1 MDWYC
6 IVRGFIGKITSLP
19 FRKGR
24 FPGIA
29 FSSIF
34 QLSSAEYQY
43 TAHLQ
48 SCLHFGNHLLDHLML
63 TDWFGACFSFVAII
77 DTCFLAGL
85 NLSDGTSSH
94 SETTVV

>member
-1 MDWYC
+1 MDLYC
-6 IVRGFIGKITSLP
+6 IVSGFIGKITSLP

-24 FPGIA
+24 FPGIP

-34 QLSSAEYQY
+34 QLASAEYQS

-48 SCLHFGNHLLDHLML
+48 SCLHFGNHLLDQLML
-63 TDWFGACFSFVAII
+63 TDWSSECLSFVAII

-85 NLSDGTSSH
+85 NLSDGTSGH
-94 SETTVV
+94 GETTVI